1 MINFRIEN
9 AWKAVACLGPVA
21 MSVGLCSCLPEPLEV
36 NRLPVVR
43 DEIVVSTQMISDRS
57 LVVLLTHTIGAL
69 DANDDT
75 DPEQLVNAIAVN
87 DAFVTLDGPASTDT
101 LDFVSHGIYM
111 ATGAPFEP
119 GETYSLHIKSPG
131 MREAMATTQVRR
143 RIAFTDVD
151 ASLYYNGYDDT
162 LAQVTYTIKDPEEQN
177 WYLLN
182 VQEVEREDL
191 VENLLNPRSFTVLL
205 ADDAFNGKSFGER
218 FVVFSREYKMGDT
231 IAVSLSN
238 ISEDYYRFMQMRVNN
253 RFGFL
258 EFISEPV
265 NYPSNVVGGRGYF
278 NLYIPDVRFFILE

>member
-1 MINFRIEN
+1 MINFRTEN
-9 AWKAVACLGPVA
+9 VWKTIAYLGA
-21 MSVGLCSCLPEPLEV
+21 ATMSAGLYSCLPEPLEV

-43 DEIVVSTQMISDRS
+43 DEIVVATQIIPDRS

-75 DPEQLVNAIAVN
+75 DPEELLNAIAVN
-87 DAFVTLDGPASTDT
+87 DALVTLDGPAGMDT
-101 LDFVSHGIYM
+101 LEFVGTGVYI
-111 ATGAPFEP
+111 ATGTPFDA
-119 GETYSLHIKSPG
+119 GDTWSLHVNSPSIG
-131 MREAMATTQVRR
+131 EAIATTQVRR

-151 ASLYYNGYDDT
+151 ANLYYNGYDDT
-162 LAQVTYTIKDPEEQN
+162 LAQVTYIIEDPAEKN
-177 WYLLN
+177 WYMLN

-205 ADDAFNGKSFGER
+205 ADNAFNGKSFGER
-218 FVVFSREYKMGDT
+218 FVVFSREYKKGDT
-231 IAVSLSN
+231 IAVSVSN
-238 ISEDYYRFMQMRVNN
+238 ISEEYYRFMQMRVNN

-278 NLYIPDVRFFILE
+278 SLYVPVVRFFILE